1 MPLIFSSFNN
11 KFILNKIIPIEN
23 ELDFGGLIYF
33 FIIYFSNYFIFSN
46 FYNSG
51 DI

>member
-1 MPLIFSSFNN
+1 MPLIFSFSNY

-23 ELDFGGLIYF
+23 ELDFSALIVF
-33 FIIYFSNYFIFSN
+33 NYLISYI